1 MLKQRITTA
10 LLFGAC
16 LCLLGACSNNTS
28 DKAMTNQE
36 SKTQTQIESQAQ
48 TQEDNGLQTVVEG
61 KKAPDLSLVDKD
73 GKPVTLADYAGKKV
87 YINFWASWCSPC
99 LDEMPRLETVY
110 QKYKDNPDYVFLS
123 VTSPND
129 AKFGNSQPAD
139 DSQETILAAA
149 KKGGIT
155 YPVLFDQKDSALM
168 SYTIRAFPSHVFI
181 NSDGTVHKVFA
192 GELHQ
197 DLLEAGLEGMK

>member
-16 LCLLGACSNNTS
+16 LCLLGACSNHPS
-28 DKAMTNQE
+28 DKMTTNQQVQSME
-36 SKTQTQIESQAQ
+36 QG
-48 TQEDNGLQTVVEG
+48 DNGLETVVEG
-61 KKAPDLSLVDKD
+61 KKAPDLSLLDKD

-99 LDEMPRLETVY
+99 LDEMPRVEAVY

-123 VTSPND
+123 VTSPKD
-129 AKFGNSQPAD
+129 AKFGNSQSVD

-155 YPVLFDQKDSALM
+155 YPVLFDHKDSTLM
-168 SYTIRAFPSHVFI
+168 SYSIRAFPSHVFI